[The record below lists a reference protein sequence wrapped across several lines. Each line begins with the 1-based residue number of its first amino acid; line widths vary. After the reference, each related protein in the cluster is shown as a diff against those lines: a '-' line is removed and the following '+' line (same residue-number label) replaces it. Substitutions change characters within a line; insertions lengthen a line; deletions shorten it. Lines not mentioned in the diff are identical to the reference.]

1 MVSSSK
7 LAVQYFIKWVQKNRA
22 HRNYGLFLK
31 FFKEYSNYFV
41 KVSDTLH
48 PLIENKPSL
57 FVLFFALGLLAIA

>member
-7 LAVQYFIKWVQKNRA
+7 LAVQYFIKWGQKERA
-22 HRNYGLFLK
+22 HRIYGLFLK

-41 KVSDTLH
+41 KVTDTLH

-57 FVLFFALGLLAIA
+57 FVLFSALGLLSTA